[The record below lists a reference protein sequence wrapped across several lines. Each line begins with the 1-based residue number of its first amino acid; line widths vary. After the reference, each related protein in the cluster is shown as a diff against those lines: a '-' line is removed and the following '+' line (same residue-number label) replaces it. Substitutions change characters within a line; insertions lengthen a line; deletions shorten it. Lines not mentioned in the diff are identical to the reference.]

1 MAVYFSHFLFEA
13 PRASV
18 LLPTAAALN
27 TDRHT
32 FTHTNI
38 CPSFPFEVIL
48 NYVVSKQL
56 FFHFVCVEH
65 HELIGLPCITALETG
80 QNFCFLL

>member
-18 LLPTAAALN
+18 LLPTAAGPN
-27 TDRHT
+27 TDSGLTDTHLHT
-32 FTHTNI
+32 QIFAL
-38 CPSFPFEVIL
+38 PSPFEVIL

-56 FFHFVCVEH
+56 FFHFLRVSN
-65 HELIGLPCITALETG
+65 ITS
-80 QNFCFLL
+80 